1 MTKFTALI
9 ILLTI
14 SGLVILIL
22 SGLLYNLSEKYKGRV
37 SEILNLQDVLNTT
50 RNERNS
56 LIDELKA
63 TRQRPIAIET
73 FVQEPLILRTSFV
86 IDKFTYDHI
95 EADRQ
100 LDYMNRQ
107 MAESFLFEL
116 TKHKNIFDIQRTES
130 SIGQDLIMY
139 TASIRVLPYRDI
151 Q

>member
-22 SGLLYNLSEKYKGRV
+22 SGLLYSLSEKCKGHV
-37 SEILNLQDVLNTT
+37 SEILDLQDKLDTV
-50 RNERNS
+50 RKERNS
-56 LIDELKA
+56 LIDELSA
-63 TRQRPIAIET
+63 TKQRPIAIET
-73 FVQEPLILRTSFV
+73 FIQQPLILRTTFT

-95 EADRQ
+95 EADKQ

-107 MAESFLFEL
+107 MTESFLFEL

-130 SIGQDLIMY
+130 AIGQDLIMY
-139 TASIRVLPYRDI
+139 TASIRVLPYRGT
-151 Q
+151 